1 MADPITAAVAV
12 GWGLKAAGWI
22 ASPIMSEIF
31 KKGSSFLGFDA
42 SKKLEELEPKVLL
55 LERVMEAVEESPD
68 RPRLEQL
75 FKDLKTAFYE
85 AEDIL
90 DDVEYHRLKKQIQDG
105 KLKSDG
111 DVPIRKRDWVK
122 KKLRSAIPS
131 SPLKDQESGMS
142 KSQLKNNFDKIEKV
156 INDACEIL
164 ERLNLPPVTDYNWRQ
179 VVPPNSRSAV
189 TTAAPPLKVIGRDED
204 RDKIIAM
211 LHDKEC
217 DGHESTNIGLCY
229 SVIGIHG
236 IAGSGKSTLAQYICD
251 REKKDKEEE
260 KVGHFDLV
268 IWIHVSQ
275 KFDLQAIFTEVLE
288 GATGRPSSEFKN
300 RNTLRENLVKELR
313 GKLILLVLDDV
324 WYNIRDAGHHGELE
338 QVLSPLEVAKTGT
351 KILVTSRSKDAL
363 VAMGAVGE
371 RCIPISDLNYD
382 VFLQMF
388 MHYALRVA
396 VVPGHDGIKLQ
407 MLGDEIAKKL
417 NRSPLAARTVGA
429 QLCLR
434 PNVEFWRRTR
444 DRDLLNETMGAL
456 WWSYQHLDEQVRRC
470 FAYCSIYPRR
480 RRLKRNDLVQL
491 WMAEGFIK
499 TTNAEEEP
507 DGVGQDYFDELL
519 SASFL
524 QLAERKMEHGC
535 EVDYFTVHD
544 LLRDLADE
552 AAIGDCF
559 KIEEGFIEVPPDVRH
574 IFVGSCDRKMITE
587 QIFPLQN
594 LRTLIMDHPL
604 QIELS
609 DEKLLESM
617 FTRLQNLRVLV
628 LRLNGLLVG
637 GIFSL
642 PASIGLLKHLR
653 YFYIE
658 MDIKM
663 KLILPDSI
671 TKLYHIQLLHV
682 FGPKRTNF
690 SRAEHASQLIN
701 LRHVSRRVDF
711 PNIGRLKWLKILEG
725 FSVKNKLGYE
735 IRQLKQL
742 NKLEGSLIITGLENV
757 RGKEEATEA
766 SVAQKERVTELAFSW
781 DNDRICSP
789 EVEAEVLEGLCPS
802 KYLERLE
809 IRNYQGSTYPNWM
822 VSKHNGGPEHLRN
835 LWLDNCSRLE
845 PAPEVFE
852 VFVHLRWF
860 RLWHSNWDALPDN
873 IEQLTLLQLLDIT
886 RCPNI
891 RLLPALPQSLEKFH
905 LRASNE
911 EFTRSCL
918 TTGDPNWQKI
928 QHIPMKTIRRD

>member
-12 GWGLKAAGWI
+12 GWGLKAVGWI

-31 KKGSSFLGFDA
+31 KKGSSFLGFNA
-42 SKKLEELEPKVLL
+42 SKKLKELEPKVLL

-111 DVPIRKRDWVK
+111 D
-122 KKLRSAIPS
+122 
-131 SPLKDQESGMS
+131 ESGMS
-142 KSQLKNNFDKIEKV
+142 KSQLKNSFEKIEKV

-164 ERLNLPPVTDYNWRQ
+164 ERLNLRPVTDYNWRQ
-179 VVPPNSRSAV
+179 LVAANSSSAV

-204 RDKIIAM
+204 CDKIIAM
-211 LHDKEC
+211 LHDKES
-217 DGHESTNIGLCY
+217 DGHDSTNIGVCY

-260 KVGHFDLV
+260 KDGQFDLV

-288 GATGRPSSEFKN
+288 GATGKPSSEFKN
-300 RNTLRENLVKELR
+300 RNTLRDNLVKELR
-313 GKLILLVLDDV
+313 GKRILLVLDDV
-324 WYNIRDAGHHGELE
+324 WYNIRDAKQQGELE

-351 KILVTSRSKDAL
+351 KILVTSRNKDAL
-363 VAMGAVGE
+363 VALGAVGE
-371 RCIPISDLNYD
+371 RCIPISDLNDD

-388 MHYALRVA
+388 MHYALRGA

-434 PNVEFWRRTR
+434 LNVEFWRRTR

-480 RRLKRNDLVQL
+480 RRLKRNELVQL

-544 LLRDLADE
+544 LLRDLAEE

-559 KIEEGFIEVPPDVRH
+559 KIDEGFRGEVPPDVRH
-574 IFVGSCDRKMITE
+574 IFVGSCDRKMLTE
-587 QIFPLQN
+587 KIFQLQN
-594 LRTLIMDHPL
+594 LRTLIMDHAL
-604 QIELS
+604 EIELT
-609 DEKLLESM
+609 DVKFLESM

-628 LRLNGLLVG
+628 LRFNGLLDG
-637 GIFSL
+637 GIFLL

-653 YFYIE
+653 YFYFRLDTE
-658 MDIKM
+658 M

-671 TKLYHIQLLHV
+671 TKLYHIQLLDV
-682 FGPKRTNF
+682 AQASRMDF
-690 SRAEHASQLIN
+690 SGAKHMSHLIN
-701 LRHVSRRVDF
+701 LRRVSPGLDF
-711 PNIGRLKWLKILEG
+711 PNIGSLKWLQILQG
-725 FSVKNKLGYE
+725 FFVKNKLGYE
-735 IRQLKQL
+735 IQQLKQL
-742 NKLEGSLIITGLENV
+742 NKLEGRLAIMGLQNV
-757 RGKEEATEA
+757 RGKEEAIEA
-766 SVAQKERVTELAFSW
+766 SVAQKERVTELAFIW
-781 DNDRICSP
+781 DDRSCSP
-789 EVEAEVLEGLCPS
+789 EVEAEVLEGLCPP
-802 KYLERLE
+802 KYLEKLE
-809 IRNYQGSTYPNWM
+809 IINYQGSTYPNWM
-822 VSKHNGGPEHLRN
+822 VSKENGGPEHLRN
-835 LWLDNCSRLE
+835 LWLYKCSRLE
-845 PAPEVFE
+845 PAPELFE

-873 IEQLTLLQLLDIT
+873 MEQLTSLLLLNISY
-886 RCPNI
+886 CPNI
-891 RLLPALPQSLEKFH
+891 RLLPALPQTLKQFY
-905 LRASNE
+905 LDDCNE
-911 EFTRSCL
+911 EFTRSCE

-928 QHIPMKTIRRD
+928 QHIPDKTIRRD